1 MMHAGAADRKFAFH
15 GEAVELQKS
24 KKKFMQETSAWG
36 RIPVMHGIS
45 EVKQRLWLVLNIKPK
60 LSRARVD
67 LTLSVR
73 ILRVRSPK
81 ICLEH
86 PRIEHWYM
94 SR

>member
-1 MMHAGAADRKFAFH
+1 MMHAGAADRKFAF
-15 GEAVELQKS
+15 EKQWSFKS
-24 KKKFMQETSAWG
+24 KKLMQETSAWG
-36 RIPVMHGIS
+36 RVPVRQGRS
-45 EVKQRLWLVLNIKPK
+45 DVKQHLWLVQNLNFHV
-60 LSRARVD
+60 RAIVD

-73 ILRVRSPK
+73 ILWVRSPK

>member
-1 MMHAGAADRKFAFH
+1 
-15 GEAVELQKS
+15 
-24 KKKFMQETSAWG
+24 MQETSAWG
-36 RIPVMHGIS
+36 RIPVRHGVS
-45 EVKQRLWLVLNIKPK
+45 EVKQHLWLVLNIKPK